1 LNIKKYNCF
10 FSLEFAKV
18 MGQTFYRKTTKN
30 EMEQAFRYFDKDDSG
45 FISVNYH
52 FLCQD
57 LT

>member
-1 LNIKKYNCF
+1 
-10 FSLEFAKV
+10 